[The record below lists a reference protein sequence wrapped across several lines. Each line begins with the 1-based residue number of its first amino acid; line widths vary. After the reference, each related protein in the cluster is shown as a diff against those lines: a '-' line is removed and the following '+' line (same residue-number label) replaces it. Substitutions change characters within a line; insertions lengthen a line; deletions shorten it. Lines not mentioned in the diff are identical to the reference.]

1 MSREQNEHSLL
12 EEKKKEKKAE
22 IGPLKATIKEP

>member
-1 MSREQNEHSLL
+1 MIIKIKE

-22 IGPLKATIKEP
+22 HNKGEYVENKIKC